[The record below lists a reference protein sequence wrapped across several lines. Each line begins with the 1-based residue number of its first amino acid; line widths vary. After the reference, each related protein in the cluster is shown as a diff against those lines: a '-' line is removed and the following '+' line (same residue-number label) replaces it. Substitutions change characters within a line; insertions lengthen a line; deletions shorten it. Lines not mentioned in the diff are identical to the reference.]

1 MRIEPKDPAQLPTPQ
16 KSLGDLF
23 ADLSAQISALVR
35 QEVQLAKTEITGKV
49 AGLAVG
55 AAALAVAALM
65 GLGAFFVLLAA
76 AVSALSLVLPVWAA
90 ALIVAVVLLLIAGVA
105 AMTGIKKIK
114 SATPPIPQKTIE
126 TLKETPQW
134 LKNQVK

>member
-1 MRIEPKDPAQLPTPQ
+1 MRIEPKDPAQLPTSQ
-16 KSLGDLF
+16 KSLGELF

-35 QEVQLAKTEITGKV
+35 QEVALAKTEITGKV

-55 AAALAVAALM
+55 AAFFVAAALM

-76 AVSALSLVLPVWAA
+76 AIAALSLVLPIWAA
-90 ALIVAVVLLLIAGVA
+90 ALIVAVVLLIVAGIAAFIGL
-105 AMTGIKKIK
+105 GKIKK
-114 SATPPIPQKTIE
+114 ATPPLPEKTIE

>member
-23 ADLSAQISALVR
+23 ADLSAQVSALVR
-35 QEVQLAKTEITGKV
+35 QEVQLAKTEITGKI

-55 AAALAVAALM
+55 AAALVVAAVM
-65 GLGAFFVLLAA
+65 GLAAFFVILAA
-76 AVSALSLVLPVWAA
+76 AVAALSLVLPVWAA
-90 ALIVAVVLLLIAGVA
+90 ALIVAVVLLIIAGVA
-105 AMTGIKKIK
+105 ALVGIKKIK
-114 SATPPIPQKTIE
+114 SATPPVPVKTIE
-126 TLKETPQW
+126 TLKEDAQW